1 MIAPTNRFFRVPAP
15 VYEQVRAGLDAE
27 WQHPNGRAE
36 TCMVPS
42 DQAVRD
48 SGDVLCPVHVEMCD
62 WPSVAGILAQ
72 LLGSE
77 TITEITEADYFA
89 ALPPTE
95 DL

>member
-1 MIAPTNRFFRVPAP
+1 MTNPTNRFFRVPTP

-27 WQHPNGRAE
+27 WQHPNGRAD

-48 SGDVLCPVHVEMCD
+48 GEDVLCAVHVEMCE
-62 WPSVAGILAQ
+62 WPSVATTIAHLLATN
-72 LLGSE
+72 